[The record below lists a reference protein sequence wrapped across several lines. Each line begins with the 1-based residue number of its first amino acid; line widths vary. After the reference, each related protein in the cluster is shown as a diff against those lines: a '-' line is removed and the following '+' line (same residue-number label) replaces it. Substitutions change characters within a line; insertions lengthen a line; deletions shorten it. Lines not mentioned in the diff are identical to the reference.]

1 MIAAPPTPA
10 RLAWWGCGWHC
21 GGMSDAITMIT
32 SQNIAN
38 VDKAARRAREDIAN
52 AQPIQLLIRA
62 MASGQYNGKPL
73 TFEQVK
79 DVAKYLGDKIVPSLK
94 SVDVNNRTT
103 PADPAEWVDFLL
115 KAAGKS
121 VDVTPRHQ
129 RGGDGVQFIEK
140 PQEGGWGEK
149 GGVARSPGGIP
160 PVKDGEFG
168 ETCIQNKKSEMV
180 PERISSAKRP
190 SGLDVLIRDGGDA
203 VAFNGS
209 DE

>member
-21 GGMSDAITMIT
+21 GCMSDTIVTIT

-115 KAAGKS
+115 KAAGQA
-121 VDVTPRHQ
+121 VDVTPRHSE
-129 RGGDGVQFIEK
+129 GGSGVQVIEK

-160 PVKDGEFG
+160 PVSSGENG
-168 ETCIQNKKSEMV
+168 EVCIQNKKTYIAEDMG
-180 PERISSAKRP
+180 PKRISSAKRP
-190 SGLDVLIRDGGDA
+190 EGLGMLVREP
-203 VAFNGS
+203 V
-209 DE
+209 